1 MRRQIPAP
9 SHLKV
14 APGYVPH
21 RFLGGVISGAE
32 AVGVNHYPAITSEK
46 LIPAIPGFRTSA
58 GMFIPQSSEL
68 L

>member
-1 MRRQIPAP
+1 MRRQVPAP

-21 RFLGGVISGAE
+21 RFLGGVISE
-32 AVGVNHYPAITSEK
+32 HTEHAVGVNHYPASASDK

-58 GMFIPQSSEL
+58 GMFPVISC
-68 L
+68 